1 MVNNATIFSDVL
13 TAWEGWN
20 LTDFAEQRECLLSAQ
35 RSMNELN
42 ATLASVMA
50 FHIQQANVLLANP
63 HVMPGPTG
71 ETNELYAAGRG
82 VVLVVLESEAAEAKI
97 AAMAQITGALIAGNG
112 VIICSGNDKFNQILK
127 SAVERSQLPTNLVQF
142 VALEEAATFIDFDV
156 RVVGLV
162 GSEETEWQVNHQ
174 LANRDGAI
182 GLLVSE
188 TDLASL
194 PTSHDPNLVL
204 RFITERTR
212 TINITAVGGNA
223 TLLELGS

>member
-13 TAWEGWN
+13 NAWESWN
-20 LTDFAEQRECLLSAQ
+20 VTDFAEQRECLLSVQ
-35 RSMNELN
+35 RNMAELN

-50 FHIQQANVLLANP
+50 FHVQQANILLANP

-82 VVLVVLESEAAEAKI
+82 VALVVLESEEAQAKI
-97 AAMAQITGALIAGNG
+97 AAVAQVTAALIAGNG
-112 VIICSGNDKFNQILK
+112 VIVCSGNEKFNQILI
-127 SAVERSQLPTNLVQF
+127 SAVERSQLPSNLVQI
-142 VALEEAATFIDFDV
+142 VALEEATTFIDFDV

-162 GSEETEWQVNHQ
+162 GSEETQWQVNHQ

>member
-20 LTDFAEQRECLLSAQ
+20 LSDFAEQRECLLSAQ
-35 RSMNELN
+35 RNMNELN

-82 VVLVVLESEAAEAKI
+82 VVLVVLESEEAQAKI
-97 AAMAQITGALIAGNG
+97 AAMAQITAALIAGNG
-112 VIICSGNDKFNQILK
+112 VIVCSGNDKFNQILK

-142 VALEEAATFIDFDV
+142 VALEEASTFIEFDV

-162 GSEETEWQVNHQ
+162 GFKDTEWQVNHQ

-188 TDLASL
+188 TDLALL
-194 PTSHDPNLVL
+194 PVAHDPNLVL

>member
-1 MVNNATIFSDVL
+1 MVNNATIFSDAQ
-13 TAWEGWN
+13 TAWYGWN
-20 LTDFAEQRECLLSAQ
+20 LQDFAIQRECLLSVQ
-35 RSMNELN
+35 RRMGEIN

-50 FHIQQANVLLANP
+50 YHVQQATSLLAEP
-63 HVMPGPTG
+63 HLMPGPTG

-82 VVLVVLESEAAEAKI
+82 VALVVVESNDAQASVAAV
-97 AAMAQITGALIAGNG
+97 AQLTAALIAGNA
-112 VIICSGNDKFNQILK
+112 VVVCSNNQKFDQVLK
-127 SAVERSQLPTNLVQF
+127 SAISSSMLPPQLVQIVGF
-142 VALEEAATFIDFDV
+142 DQASAFIEFDV
-156 RVVGLV
+156 RVVAVV
-162 GSEETEWQVNHQ
+162 GSNETEWQVNHQ
-174 LANRDGAI
+174 LAQRDSAI

-188 TDLASL
+188 TDLVSL

>member
-20 LTDFAEQRECLLSAQ
+20 LTDFAEQRECLLSSQ

-97 AAMAQITGALIAGNG
+97 AAMAQFTAALIAGNG

>member
-97 AAMAQITGALIAGNG
+97 AAMAQITAALIAGNG

>member
-20 LTDFAEQRECLLSAQ
+20 LSDFAEQRECLLSAQ
-35 RSMNELN
+35 RNMNELN

-82 VVLVVLESEAAEAKI
+82 VVLVVLESEEAQAKI
-97 AAMAQITGALIAGNG
+97 AAMAQITAALIAGNG
-112 VIICSGNDKFNQILK
+112 VIVCSGNDKFNQILK

-142 VALEEAATFIDFDV
+142 VALEEASTFIEFDV

-162 GSEETEWQVNHQ
+162 GS
-174 LANRDGAI
+174 
-182 GLLVSE
+182 
-188 TDLASL
+188 
-194 PTSHDPNLVL
+194 
-204 RFITERTR
+204 
-212 TINITAVGGNA
+212 
-223 TLLELGS
+223 

>member
-1 MVNNATIFSDVL
+1 MVNNTTIFSDVYS
-13 TAWEGWN
+13 AWEQWN
-20 LTDFAEQRECLLSAQ
+20 VTEFAQQRECVLSVQ
-35 RSMNELN
+35 RNMNEVN
-42 ATLASVMA
+42 GTLASVMA
-50 FHIQQANVLLANP
+50 YHIQQANVLLATP
-63 HVMPGPTG
+63 HLMPGPTG

-82 VVLVVLESEAAEAKI
+82 VVLIVVESEDAHASI
-97 AAMAQITGALIAGNG
+97 AAMAQITAALISGNG
-112 VIICSGNDKFNQILK
+112 VIVSSNNTAFNQLLV
-127 SAVERSQLPTNLVQF
+127 SAVERSQLPSQLVHI
-142 VALEEAATFIDFDV
+142 VPLEEASAFIDLDV

-162 GSEETEWQVNHQ
+162 GSEETLWQVNHQ
-174 LANRDGAI
+174 LANRDSAI

-188 TDLASL
+188 TDLTSM

>member
-20 LTDFAEQRECLLSAQ
+20 LTDFAEQRECLLSVQ
-35 RSMNELN
+35 RNMNELN

-82 VVLVVLESEAAEAKI
+82 VVLVVLESEEAQAKI
-97 AAMAQITGALIAGNG
+97 AAMAQITAALIAGNG
-112 VIICSGNDKFNQILK
+112 VIVCSGNDKFNQILK
-127 SAVERSQLPTNLVQF
+127 SAVERSGLPTNLVQF
-142 VALEEAATFIDFDV
+142 VALEEASTFIDFDV

-162 GSEETEWQVNHQ
+162 GSKDTEWQVNHQ

-188 TDLASL
+188 TDLALL
-194 PTSHDPNLVL
+194 PVAHDPNLVL

>member
-97 AAMAQITGALIAGNG
+97 AAMAQFTAALIAGNG

>member
-35 RSMNELN
+35 CSMNELN

-97 AAMAQITGALIAGNG
+97 AAMAQITAALIAGNG